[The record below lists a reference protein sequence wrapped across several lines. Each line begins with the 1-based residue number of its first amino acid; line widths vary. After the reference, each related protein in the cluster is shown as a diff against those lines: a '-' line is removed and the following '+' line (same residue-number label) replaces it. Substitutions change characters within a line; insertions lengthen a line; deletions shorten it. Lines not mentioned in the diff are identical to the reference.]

1 MTEVAFSSGF
11 GSVRRF
17 NSAVQESFGFTPR
30 ELRSRRKGDQ
40 SCADITLQLHY
51 RPPYDWEGVIDFF
64 SRHALQGVE
73 QVDANCY
80 RRNILVDGKV
90 GQIQVSPIPGK
101 NALQL
106 LLRLPAHG
114 KMMPI
119 VAKVR
124 RMFDLDAN
132 PAAIREALASN
143 AVLAQLVDDTPGIRS
158 PIQWSLYEI
167 GVRAILGQQ
176 VSIQAARSVCA
187 KLVAA
192 TDNESPEGVF
202 PQPGAIA
209 RLDDNCFP
217 MPGRRRDTL
226 KEFCRLSG
234 QREEPLSL
242 ESFAALKGIGPWTTA
257 VVAMRGFGDPDI
269 FPPGD
274 LGLIKAYEAHNKG
287 SSKNIKEENENW
299 RPWRSYAA
307 NLLWRSLSS

>member
-1 MTEVAFSSGF
+1 
-11 GSVRRF
+11 
-17 NSAVQESFGFTPR
+17 
-30 ELRSRRKGDQ
+30 
-40 SCADITLQLHY
+40 
-51 RPPYDWEGVIDFF
+51 
-64 SRHALQGVE
+64 
-73 QVDANCY
+73 
-80 RRNILVDGKV
+80 
-90 GQIQVSPIPGK
+90 
-101 NALQL
+101 
-106 LLRLPAHG
+106 
-114 KMMPI
+114 
-119 VAKVR
+119 
-124 RMFDLDAN
+124 
-132 PAAIREALASN
+132 
-143 AVLAQLVDDTPGIRS
+143 VLAQLVNETPGIRS

-167 GVRAILGQQ
+167 GVRAIVGQQ

-209 RLDDNCFP
+209 RLDDSCFP

-234 QREEPLSL
+234 QQEEPLSL

-274 LGLIKAYEAHNKG
+274 LGLVKAYEAHNKG
-287 SSKNIKEENENW
+287 SSKNIKEEIENW